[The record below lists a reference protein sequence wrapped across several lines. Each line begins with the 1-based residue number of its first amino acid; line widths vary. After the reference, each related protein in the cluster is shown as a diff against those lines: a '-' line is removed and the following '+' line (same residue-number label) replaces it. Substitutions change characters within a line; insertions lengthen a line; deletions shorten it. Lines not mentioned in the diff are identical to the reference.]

1 MEDKYD
7 ALSSQHFLTQD
18 DLADLIVFKRIP
30 PVYSFTEE
38 PVSCGE
44 LETVRSPF

>member
-18 DLADLIVFKRIP
+18 DLADLVVAFRRTPPP
-30 PVYSFTEE
+30 PVYSFTEG
-38 PVSCGE
+38 PI
-44 LETVRSPF
+44 